1 MPSPLPTGRQYQV
14 RPIHNFDIRA
24 GDFVM
29 AGITTSET
37 MAGEQPKDD
46 NLGCRVDEIKAE
58 LGELRK
64 QFGLLRRH
72 VIDTEKQ
79 NTEEIETLK
88 AIDWGVAY
96 ETKDEN
102 LEKIITGV
110 KTETVAELKAWFDQK
125 AFDELF
131 TIIGRIDALEEKNS
145 DEDQR

>member
-1 MPSPLPTGRQYQV
+1 LTNPGRL
-14 RPIHNFDIRA
+14 
-24 GDFVM
+24 GDNLIM

-37 MAGEQPKDD
+37 LAGEQPKDD
-46 NLGCRVDEIKAE
+46 KLGSRVDKLTAE
-58 LGELRK
+58 VGELRK
-64 QFGLLRRH
+64 QFALLRRH
-72 VIDTEKQ
+72 VIDTEEQ

-88 AIDWGVAY
+88 AVD

-131 TIIGRIDALEEKNS
+131 TIIGRIDALERKNS
-145 DEDQR
+145 DEEQL

>member
-1 MPSPLPTGRQYQV
+1 
-14 RPIHNFDIRA
+14 
-24 GDFVM
+24 M

-37 MAGEQPKDD
+37 LAGEQPKDD

-131 TIIGRIDALEEKNS
+131 TIVGRIDALEEKNN
-145 DEDQR
+145 DE